1 MDSAQQ
7 STPANALDQRTCVLP
22 EAVRVL
28 QLVAGF
34 GGIWRG
40 LI

>member
-28 QLVAGF
+28 DIIESLARPECG
-34 GGIWRG
+34 
-40 LI
+40 